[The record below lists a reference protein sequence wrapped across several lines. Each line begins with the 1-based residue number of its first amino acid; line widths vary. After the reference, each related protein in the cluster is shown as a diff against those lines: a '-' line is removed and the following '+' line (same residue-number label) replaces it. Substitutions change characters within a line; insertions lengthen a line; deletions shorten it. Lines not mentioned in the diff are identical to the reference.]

1 MLPNRPDWLP
11 LGALLIREGLLIHEE
26 LELALAE
33 RERSG
38 RRIGEIL
45 VEWGWVSSRAIA
57 RALAEQYQMEFVDLR
72 KVSPDPA
79 VERLLPERL
88 SERYHALPIAVDD
101 EGVVTVAISDPTDV
115 GASDEVRIAAGRP
128 IHLVV
133 ADVAALEE
141 LMDRVYGGPVSAA

>member
-1 MLPNRPDWLP
+1 MLANRPDWLP

-33 RERSG
+33 REKTG

-72 KVSPDPA
+72 KVQPDPGT
-79 VERLLPERL
+79 ERMLPERL
-88 SERYHALPIAVDD
+88 AERYHALPLSVDD
-101 EGVVTVAISDPTDV
+101 EGVLRVAISDPTDV
-115 GASDEVRIAAGRP
+115 GASDELRIAAGRP

-141 LMDRVYGGPVSAA
+141 VMDRVFGDPIGA

>member
-33 RERSG
+33 KERTG

-72 KVSPDPA
+72 KVEPDA
-79 VERLLPERL
+79 AADQMLPERL
-88 SERYHALPIAVDD
+88 AERFQALPIGLDA
-101 EGVVTVAISDPTDV
+101 EGVLTVAISDPTDV
-115 GASDEVRIAAGRP
+115 GASDELRIAAGRP

-141 LMDRVYGGPVSAA
+141 LMDRVYGGSVTA

>member
-33 RERSG
+33 KERTG

-72 KVSPDPA
+72 KVEPDA
-79 VERLLPERL
+79 NADQVLPERL
-88 SERYHALPIAVDD
+88 ADRFRAVPIAVDA
-101 EGVVTVAISDPTDV
+101 EGVLSVAIADPTDV
-115 GASDEVRIAAGRP
+115 GASDELRIAAGRP

-141 LMDRVYGGPVSAA
+141 QMDRVYGGAVSA

>member
-1 MLPNRPDWLP
+1 MIANRPDWLP

-33 RERSG
+33 REKTG

-72 KVSPDPA
+72 KVQPDEGT
-79 VERLLPERL
+79 ERMLPERL
-88 SERYHALPIAVDD
+88 AERYHALPLSIDE
-101 EGVVTVAISDPTDV
+101 EGVLQVAISDPTDV
-115 GASDEVRIAAGRP
+115 GASDELRIAAGRP

-141 LMDRVYGGPVSAA
+141 QSLRIYAPISA

>member
-33 RERSG
+33 RERSD

-72 KVSPDPA
+72 KVQPDA
-79 VERLLPERL
+79 DSEAMLPERL
-88 SERYHALPIAVDD
+88 AERYHALPLGFDSEDVLI
-101 EGVVTVAISDPTDV
+101 VAISDPTDV
-115 GASDEVRIAAGRP
+115 GASDELRIAAGRP

-133 ADVAALEE
+133 ADLAALEE
-141 LMDRVYGGPVSAA
+141 QLDRVYGRPVGA